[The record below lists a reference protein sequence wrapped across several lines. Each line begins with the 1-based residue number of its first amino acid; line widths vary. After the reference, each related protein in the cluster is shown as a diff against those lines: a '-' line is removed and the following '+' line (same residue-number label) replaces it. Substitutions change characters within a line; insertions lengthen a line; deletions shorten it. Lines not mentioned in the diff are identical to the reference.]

1 MLKAHFDALARE
13 RDVVDMGAFV
23 AHTSFDGAAYMRHET
38 DEQGEAYISDFSQAL
53 LDAALCLRETKSRRG
68 PSFHSPRSKSLFAVE
83 SSREPGGRSDESYAA
98 MLLAA
103 AREAECTDWTLLLA
117 TVLGRADVL
126 CDVCET
132 QPELREPWV
141 RVSKECVKRSSDGD
155 LVARLTAIVA
165 DIERIVSVAA

>member
-1 MLKAHFDALARE
+1 
-13 RDVVDMGAFV
+13 
-23 AHTSFDGAAYMRHET
+23 
-38 DEQGEAYISDFSQAL
+38 
-53 LDAALCLRETKSRRG
+53 
-68 PSFHSPRSKSLFAVE
+68 
-83 SSREPGGRSDESYAA
+83 
-98 MLLAA
+98 
-103 AREAECTDWTLLLA
+103 LLLA

-126 CDVCET
+126 CDVFET